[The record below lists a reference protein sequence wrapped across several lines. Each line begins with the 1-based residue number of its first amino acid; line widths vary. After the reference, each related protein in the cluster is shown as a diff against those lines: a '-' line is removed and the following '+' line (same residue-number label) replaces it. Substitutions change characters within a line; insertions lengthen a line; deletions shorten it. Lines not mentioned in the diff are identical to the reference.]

1 MAHVVTEPCND
12 CKYTDCVV
20 VCPVDCFYQDDKM
33 LYIDPV
39 DCIDCINCVAECP
52 VEAIFA
58 EPDVP
63 AKWNSFIQLNADR
76 AADLKAAGGAN
87 IVQKQPALEGPGCVR
102 P

>member
-39 DCIDCINCVAECP
+39 DCIDCVNCVIECP
-52 VEAIFA
+52 VEAIFV

-76 AADLKAAGGAN
+76 AADLKAAGAN
-87 IVQKQPALEGPGCVR
+87 ISQKQPALEGPGCVR

>member
-1 MAHVVTEPCND
+1 MAHVVTEPCHD

-20 VCPVDCFYQDDKM
+20 VCPVDCFYQDEKM

-58 EPDVP
+58 DADVP
-63 AKWNSFIQLNADR
+63 AKWNHYIQLNVDK
-76 AADLKAAGGAN
+76 AAELKAAGAN
-87 IVQKQPALEGPGCVR
+87 ITEKQPPLEGPGCAH
-102 P
+102 